1 MDDRSLRVEPPD
13 LVVLLL
19 GEGEHEIGAVVR
31 AGRTDTAGAARVD
44 LTVGIHRLARQRH
57 RVDTGRALEQRACLL
72 AVEHEHQPVWD
83 ALSVLRECLGVR
95 EHAVVEIDVDVLRA
109 LAGQKRLAAVARHGS
124 RSGPGGDKRRDS
136 PRTPASIADA
146 GFMPLAVRDCRMLD
160 DLLGRSA
167 LREEITA
174 LEQQLEDC
182 ETERDR
188 LEEQLEATE
197 RRRKDAAT
205 ELQEAQRR
213 ANKLEDRV
221 AQLED
226 TVERLEQDD
235 TTLSVRGETTLRGGR
250 LREVLDRLESFETAR
265 EGALT
270 AYVPDGRDLPR
281 EVREAF
287 GERAVLVSR
296 SAPCLALTDDAG
308 LVAACLRPPVEPESF
323 VEWAETFRIER
334 EWFEPRGQ
342 YTLALVRSGLFA
354 MGSYEGRERTAFH
367 GFDSEL
373 RSQHSKGGF
382 SQSRFERLRDEQ
394 IDSHLERCRT
404 ALEQRETDRLYVV
417 GERSVLGEFMGRADE
432 SSAVDATGEP
442 EAALEDAWQEFF
454 AVNCRLV

>member
-1 MDDRSLRVEPPD
+1 
-13 LVVLLL
+13 
-19 GEGEHEIGAVVR
+19 
-31 AGRTDTAGAARVD
+31 
-44 LTVGIHRLARQRH
+44 
-57 RVDTGRALEQRACLL
+57 
-72 AVEHEHQPVWD
+72 
-83 ALSVLRECLGVR
+83 
-95 EHAVVEIDVDVLRA
+95 
-109 LAGQKRLAAVARHGS
+109 
-124 RSGPGGDKRRDS
+124 
-136 PRTPASIADA
+136 
-146 GFMPLAVRDCRMLD
+146 MLD

-174 LEQQLEDC
+174 LERQLEDC

-205 ELQEAQRR
+205 ELQAAQRR

-226 TVERLEQDD
+226 TVDRLEQDD

-265 EGALT
+265 EGVLT

-308 LVAACLRPPVEPESF
+308 LVAACLRPPVAPESF
-323 VEWAETFRIER
+323 VEWARRFRIER

-342 YTLALVRSGLFA
+342 YTLALIRSGLFA
-354 MGSYEGRERTAFH
+354 MGSYEGSDRTAFH

-394 IDSHLERCRT
+394 IDSHLERCRA

-417 GERSVLGEFMGRADE
+417 GERSVLGEFMSRADE
-432 SSAVDATGEP
+432 TSAVDATGEP

-454 AVNCRLV
+454 SVTCRLV